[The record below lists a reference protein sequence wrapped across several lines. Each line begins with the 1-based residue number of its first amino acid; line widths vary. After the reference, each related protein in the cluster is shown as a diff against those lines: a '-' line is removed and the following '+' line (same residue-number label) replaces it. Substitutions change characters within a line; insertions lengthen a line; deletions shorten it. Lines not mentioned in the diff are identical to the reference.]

1 MRFIK
6 TTPAQV
12 EALKKKAKRLQ
23 RNGGGQHAVLLDRVA
38 RGAGYDHWHHVKLCL
53 AETEQVT
60 ASRRLLPEIEGV
72 VRAALD
78 GTPKIVMTGPEAL
91 ASRQFVLMSTDD
103 GDAWLMDPEDDRIL
117 CLAWHGARQKV
128 VVRDLPTRLEIEWD
142 GRFSLSGPFF
152 SVETDHP
159 DIGTRFI
166 AGYPVDR
173 LRECLESSRS
183 ADKRIHEIF
192 GREDAVA
199 LTPEVI
205 RQLVGKGWQ
214 EERLVEAA
222 GKGAQYSPS
231 RDTVLYPLQ
240 GDLG

>member
-12 EALKKKAKRLQ
+12 DALKKKAKRLQ
-23 RNGGGQHAVLLDRVA
+23 RNGGGQHVVLLDRVA
-38 RGAGYDHWHHVKLCL
+38 RGAGYEHWHHVKLCL

-60 ASRRLLPEIEGV
+60 TSRRLLPEIDGIVLAAQDGV
-72 VRAALD
+72 S
-78 GTPKIVMTGPEAL
+78 KIVMTGPEAL
-91 ASRQFVLMSTDD
+91 ASRQFVLMSTED
-103 GDAWLMDPEDDRIL
+103 GDAWLLDPEEDRAL
-117 CLAWHGARQKV
+117 CLAWHGLRQEV

-152 SVETDHP
+152 SVETDHTE
-159 DIGTRFI
+159 IGSRFI
-166 AGYPVDR
+166 AGYPVER
-173 LRECLESSRS
+173 LRECLEISRS
-183 ADKRIHEIF
+183 ADKRIQEIF

-205 RQLVGKGWQ
+205 RQLVGQGW
-214 EERLVEAA
+214 EEGRLVEAA

-231 RDTVLYPLQ
+231 RDTVLFPSNF
-240 GDLG
+240 G

>member
-23 RNGGGQHAVLLDRVA
+23 RNGGGQHTVLLDRVA

-53 AETEQVT
+53 AGTEQVT
-60 ASRRLLPEIEGV
+60 VSRRLLPEIDGIVQAAQDGV
-72 VRAALD
+72 
-78 GTPKIVMTGPEAL
+78 PKIVMTGPEAL

-103 GDAWLMDPEDDRIL
+103 GDAWLLDPEEDRAL
-117 CLAWHGARQKV
+117 CLAWHGVRQEV
-128 VVRDLPTRLEIEWD
+128 IVRDLPTRLEIEWD

-152 SVETDHP
+152 SVETDHAE
-159 DIGTRFI
+159 IGSRFI

-173 LRECLESSRS
+173 LRECLEVSRS
-183 ADKRIHEIF
+183 ADKLIQEIF

-199 LTPEVI
+199 LSPEVI
-205 RQLVGKGWQ
+205 RQLVRKGWQ
-214 EERLVEAA
+214 EETLVEAA

-231 RDTVLYPLQ
+231 RDTVLLPVQ
-240 GDLG
+240 GEF